1 MLLLMIGV
9 VSMQAPQGVK
19 IMDDKNDNDKP
30 DIHELV
36 RDNTVAKWRQ
46 QQIEEAVSFISDIW
60 KNTHHPEYFRG
71 ALDMLKK
78 IMYIPLKNAKPE
90 NYDLISTM
98 VKAEIKTVE
107 TRLLRRIMMEA
118 IEE

>member
-1 MLLLMIGV
+1 MGN
-9 VSMQAPQGVK
+9 QN
-19 IMDDKNDNDKP
+19 NDNDKP
-30 DIHELV
+30 DIYELV
-36 RDNTVAKWRQ
+36 HDTTVAQWRQ
-46 QQIEEAVSFISDIW
+46 QQIEEAVSFISDMW
-60 KNTHHPEYFRG
+60 KHQHPPEYFQG

-107 TRLLRRIMMEA
+107 TRLLRRIMMES
-118 IEE
+118 IQE